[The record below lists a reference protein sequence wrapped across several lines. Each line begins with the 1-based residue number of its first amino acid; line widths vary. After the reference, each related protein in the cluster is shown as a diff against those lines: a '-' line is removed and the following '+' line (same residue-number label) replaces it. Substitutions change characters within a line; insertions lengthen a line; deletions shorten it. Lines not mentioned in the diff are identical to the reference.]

1 MNDAEQEERRIQRRL
16 EEERKSPKLVIT
28 KFDGTHFNWFRFC
41 NEFESQIDE
50 YDVPQVSKYSY
61 D

>member
-16 EEERKSPKLVIT
+16 EEERKFPKLVIT

-41 NEFESQIDE
+41 NQFEIQIDK
-50 YDVPQVSKYSY
+50 YDVPHVSKYSY